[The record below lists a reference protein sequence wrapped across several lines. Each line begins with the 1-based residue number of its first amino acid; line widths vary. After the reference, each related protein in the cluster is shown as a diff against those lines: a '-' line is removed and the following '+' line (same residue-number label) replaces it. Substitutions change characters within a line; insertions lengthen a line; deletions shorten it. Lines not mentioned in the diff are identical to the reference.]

1 MWVQIAYYVAV
12 LVASYF
18 ISVAVARKNQGSS
31 AKPETADNW
40 EFPQAQEGTAQ
51 CIFFGD
57 CWTQDW
63 FVLAYG
69 NYRYAAIKK

>member
-1 MWVQIAYYVAV
+1 MQFFYYFAV

-18 ISVAVARKNQGSS
+18 ISAAMAKKNTSTS
-31 AKPETADNW
+31 KPVTADDW
-40 EFPQAQEGTAQ
+40 DFPQASEGTPQ

-57 CWTQDW
+57 AWTEDW

-69 NYRYAAIKK
+69 NYRYEAIRK

>member
-1 MWVQIAYYVAV
+1 MWVQVAYYVAV

-18 ISVAVARKNQGSS
+18 ISAAVAKKNSPSS
-31 AKPETADNW
+31 AVPVTADDW
-40 EFPQAQEGTAQ
+40 DFPQAQEGMAQ
-51 CIFFGD
+51 CVFFGD

-69 NYRYAAIKK
+69 NYRYDPIKK

>member
-1 MWVQIAYYVAV
+1 MWVQVAYYVAV

-18 ISVAVARKNQGSS
+18 ISVAVARKNAPSN
-31 AKPETADNW
+31 AVPVTEDDW
-40 EFPQAQEGTAQ
+40 DFPQAQEGTAQ

-69 NYRYAAIKK
+69 NYRYASIKK

>member
-1 MWVQIAYYVAV
+1 MEYFYYFAV

-18 ISVAVARKNQGSS
+18 ISAAAARKNTS
-31 AKPETADNW
+31 ASKPVTADDWN
-40 EFPQAQEGTAQ
+40 FPQADEGTPQ

-57 CWTQDW
+57 AWTEDW

-69 NYRYAAIKK
+69 NYRYEAIRK